1 MFFALHVRFHVL
13 CIWPVSEGRREF
25 GELMEGK
32 KSLVLCV
39 CETNTQLLLCGLNSG
54 PNKDVSLM
62 KAVVAAENTEHTAGF
77 SPHSLLHAMNT
88 LHGIRIP
95 ILNTRQSPITG
106 IVLQYTC
113 SECGILECLDLRASN
128 LCAMIQVTATAK
140 RAAIWA
146 WYDALGDIVVM
157 DAGMLPKEGGQWCRL
172 HIFDLAWC
180 ILLPRFT
187 RCGLCG

>member
-1 MFFALHVRFHVL
+1 M
-13 CIWPVSEGRREF
+13 
-25 GELMEGK
+25 
-32 KSLVLCV
+32 CV

-95 ILNTRQSPITG
+95 ILNTGQWSITG

-113 SECGILECLDLRASN
+113 SKCGILECLDLRASN
-128 LCAMIQVTATAK
+128 VCAMIQVAAPAN

-146 WYDALGDIVVM
+146 
-157 DAGMLPKEGGQWCRL
+157 
-172 HIFDLAWC
+172 
-180 ILLPRFT
+180 
-187 RCGLCG
+187 